1 MSHGSQLHK
10 REIHGDQGVTGLP
23 AFPRFTNNNLI
34 PTENGQVA
42 VAYSTDFS
50 TFFGSPIG
58 ASGVFSVVGTL
69 PTPLAIGAATGIL
82 AGTPDG
88 GQDGTY
94 PITIRLTNDT
104 GQIDSNQFDLVIAA

>member
-1 MSHGSQLHK
+1 MGNASQLHK
-10 REIHGDQGVTGLP
+10 REIHGEQGVTGMP

-50 TFFGSPIG
+50 VYFADGGS
-58 ASGVFSVVGTL
+58 SGVYTVVGTL
-69 PTPLAIGAATGIL
+69 PTPLAIGASDGIL
-82 AGTPDG
+82 AGTPNG

-94 PITIRLTNDT
+94 PITIVLTNDT
-104 GQIDSNQFDLVIAA
+104 GEIQSNQFDLVIAA